1 MNSSASKQRAFECSL
16 GTWQHASVNGTQLSF
31 AGLCNLGD
39 DVDKCSRV
47 GHGMS
52 SNDASLEGVT
62 EREGALQAKSEDMGC
77 GRNLACVPMSKG
89 VLANAKFGYCAGGT
103 EAQAALGSAAAPSST
118 QPQCGPVCIA
128 GAAIAGAMLA
138 ALVVSAAWWFNVRRT
153 QAK

>member
-1 MNSSASKQRAFECSL
+1 MHLCPACSFQML
-16 GTWQHASVNGTQLSF
+16 GF
-31 AGLCNLGD
+31 ANWKTY
-39 DVDKCSRV
+39 VDKPFRV
-47 GHGMS
+47 GHRNSS
-52 SNDASLEGVT
+52 SNASLGGAT
-62 EREGALQAKSEDMGC
+62 EQESTLQAKSEDMGC

-103 EAQAALGSAAAPSST
+103 EAQAALGSAAVPSSA

-128 GAAIAGAMLA
+128 GAAIAGAILA